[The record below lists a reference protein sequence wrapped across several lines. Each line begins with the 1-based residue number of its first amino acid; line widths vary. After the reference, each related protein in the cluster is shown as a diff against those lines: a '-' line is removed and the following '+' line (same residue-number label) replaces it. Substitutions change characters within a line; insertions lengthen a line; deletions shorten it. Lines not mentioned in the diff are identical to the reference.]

1 MQIISIKLKM
11 FTNFQ
16 CALKQWHFIFMFDS
30 VVTVL
35 LHYLK
40 FNFSCVLPNTAKQ
53 HTMLVKMILRVSY
66 MQYYLKAGPK
76 SKQGSISWQNAWR
89 LI

>member
-1 MQIISIKLKM
+1 
-11 FTNFQ
+11 
-16 CALKQWHFIFMFDS
+16 MFDS

-35 LHYLK
+35 LHYLNFK
-40 FNFSCVLPNTAKQ
+40 FSCVLPNTAKQ

-76 SKQGSISWQNAWR
+76 SKQGSIS
-89 LI
+89 